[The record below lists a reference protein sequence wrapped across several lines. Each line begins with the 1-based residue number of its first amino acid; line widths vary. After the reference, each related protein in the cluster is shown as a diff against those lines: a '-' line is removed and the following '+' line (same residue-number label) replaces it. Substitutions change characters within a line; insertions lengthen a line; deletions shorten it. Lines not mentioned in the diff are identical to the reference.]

1 MLSTKEE
8 RRFLF
13 EFWIQTIHFLSI
25 SIKLIIKNFKKT
37 QNLLISFDKFQPKLI
52 DLFSRCSNTP
62 NPILSSSSGSSY
74 ILAIKNL
81 SHSSLTLEIIEL
93 NEFRNIVH
101 LSFEIPSA
109 GEEFV
114 RSNYCSIYRKLKNEI
129 EQYKQQIK
137 SLNDQLTSLT
147 VSKTKDLQNLKAE
160 FSKQKQ
166 LLDDKLRDL
175 DQKLFVEQTKWNE
188 TEQNLIGKVQHL
200 QIEIKS
206 RDDLL
211 EKKRKNHEEQY
222 QEWKEKLNQEITKR
236 HTKVREIEEK
246 RESLAAELE
255 VIKIERD
262 QLQQNSKKND
272 EELNEIKKD
281 LLKANEIIRKL
292 QGEVRSNHEKMK
304 ILNESKHRQD
314 EMVSTN
320 KSALDRLSND
330 LKLCLQQIKIKEK
343 EIERLTEENSNHKQ
357 QCDQL
362 ETQLMSSK
370 NMVKTLTGELARI
383 KLERTKIDNEEKNRK
398 DVRFESDEMINS
410 THRSKQNTK
419 QNHRYR
425 SESEQR
431 YVNFQIDD
439 ERDDE
444 EEPPQQKNY
453 LFSNVSKE
461 LPLKNVN
468 IRTTSANRNQTN
480 VMSSQINTKR
490 RSLI

>member
-1 MLSTKEE
+1 
-8 RRFLF
+8 
-13 EFWIQTIHFLSI
+13 
-25 SIKLIIKNFKKT
+25 
-37 QNLLISFDKFQPKLI
+37 
-52 DLFSRCSNTP
+52 
-62 NPILSSSSGSSY
+62 
-74 ILAIKNL
+74 
-81 SHSSLTLEIIEL
+81 
-93 NEFRNIVH
+93 
-101 LSFEIPSA
+101 
-109 GEEFV
+109 
-114 RSNYCSIYRKLKNEI
+114 
-129 EQYKQQIK
+129 
-137 SLNDQLTSLT
+137 
-147 VSKTKDLQNLKAE
+147 
-160 FSKQKQ
+160 
-166 LLDDKLRDL
+166 
-175 DQKLFVEQTKWNE
+175 
-188 TEQNLIGKVQHL
+188 
-200 QIEIKS
+200 
-206 RDDLL
+206 
-211 EKKRKNHEEQY
+211 
-222 QEWKEKLNQEITKR
+222 
-236 HTKVREIEEK
+236 
-246 RESLAAELE
+246 
-255 VIKIERD
+255 
-262 QLQQNSKKND
+262 
-272 EELNEIKKD
+272 
-281 LLKANEIIRKL
+281 
-292 QGEVRSNHEKMK
+292 
-304 ILNESKHRQD
+304 
-314 EMVSTN
+314 MVSTN

-398 DVRFESDEMINS
+398 DVRFESDEIINS

>member
-1 MLSTKEE
+1 
-8 RRFLF
+8 
-13 EFWIQTIHFLSI
+13 
-25 SIKLIIKNFKKT
+25 
-37 QNLLISFDKFQPKLI
+37 
-52 DLFSRCSNTP
+52 CSNTP

-370 NMVKTLTGELARI
+370 N
-383 KLERTKIDNEEKNRK
+383 
-398 DVRFESDEMINS
+398 
-410 THRSKQNTK
+410 
-419 QNHRYR
+419 
-425 SESEQR
+425 
-431 YVNFQIDD
+431 
-439 ERDDE
+439 
-444 EEPPQQKNY
+444 
-453 LFSNVSKE
+453 
-461 LPLKNVN
+461 
-468 IRTTSANRNQTN
+468 
-480 VMSSQINTKR
+480 
-490 RSLI
+490 